1 MNTSR
6 TKSEP
11 VPPWDAASSADL
23 QAAIAP
29 VITQLEA
36 KHKAKLK
43 IASESLPSIRQVLI
57 DLLRGDRALLNEAEE
72 VLEDG
77 GDLEE
82 ILNPFL
88 EEQPKWVVRCSATD
102 SMMSSFW
109 GIKNFNLGSR
119 EFLYYIPV
127 LGVGDDNECLPI
139 IGTWERSNDKGAAF
153 RSLFAAY
160 KDYWQDFAL
169 PPAMGQWAKGPVP
182 FLVAAIGTILEEN
195 PDSWSDVLDRLRADV
210 SEDSGMGDHLTFLI
224 EQVAKATEKEN
235 LLVATILEDFFNG
248 RKESPPNST
257 FGDIEARVL
266 VAAFVL
272 SIGRGGF

>member
-1 MNTSR
+1 
-6 TKSEP
+6 
-11 VPPWDAASSADL
+11 
-23 QAAIAP
+23 
-29 VITQLEA
+29 
-36 KHKAKLK
+36 
-43 IASESLPSIRQVLI
+43 
-57 DLLRGDRALLNEAEE
+57 
-72 VLEDG
+72 
-77 GDLEE
+77 
-82 ILNPFL
+82 
-88 EEQPKWVVRCSATD
+88 
-102 SMMSSFW
+102 MMSSFW

-195 PDSWSDVLDRLRADV
+195 PDSWSDVLDRLRANV
-210 SEDSGMGDHLTFLI
+210 SEDSGMGDHLTFLV
-224 EQVAKATEKEN
+224 EQVANATEKEN
-235 LLVATILEDFFNG
+235 LLVATILEKFLNG
-248 RKESPPNST
+248 RKESPPKST

-266 VAAFVL
+266 VAAFVF
-272 SIGRGGF
+272 SIGKGGF